1 MFSVILFVLGNAV
14 VSVKMCCYVVTAIF
28 KIISAL
34 ISFNFYNNG

>member
-28 KIISAL
+28 KIINKCANQ
-34 ISFNFYNNG
+34 F